1 MSARRG
7 RHATVTIPIYSVM
20 PKGVEHQL
28 TVAAMDGSGLA
39 DILRDA
45 ERR

>member
-1 MSARRG
+1 MENGSE
-7 RHATVTIPIYSVM
+7 PIYSVM
-20 PKGVEHQL
+20 PKGVEHEFDRPS
-28 TVAAMDGSGLA
+28 ADEHAKA